1 MTYRELLAY
10 RKYAIELMEAMEP
23 LDVETLEEFNQEWQQ
38 ELEQQGFSEKLRT
51 FCRVVT
57 EVVIDRKKASQ
68 Q

>member
-1 MTYRELLAY
+1 MTYREF
-10 RKYAIELMEAMEP
+10 AIDLIREIEP
-23 LDVETLEEFNQEWQQ
+23 LDVGTLEEFNQEWQQ
-38 ELEQQGFSEKLRT
+38 ELEQQGFSEKLKA